1 MPAIAT
7 LIGGRLIVTFTP
19 AIGTPA
25 DPESLGIEHVET
37 WKKATG
43 SSTAITLGHV
53 VRRVDATSECAAVTT
68 GMYGQFGVVARLFP
82 NYDATTGAGDN
93 NTDAS
98 AKVVVICHDGARVY
112 VTCSGS
118 IPIGSRVVAITTGL
132 VGAYTEATWVSSTPN
147 DFQLPLREFEKIVG
161 VYEGHYGES
170 EQNGTGTDA
179 TTGQT
184 VRIRLGA
191 F

>member
-1 MPAIAT
+1 M
-7 LIGGRLIVTFTP
+7 TFTP

-43 SSTAITLGHV
+43 GGSAITLGHV
-53 VRRVDATSECAAVTT
+53 VRRVDATSTCAAVTT

-93 NTDAS
+93 NTDTS

-112 VTCSGS
+112 VTGSGN
-118 IPIGSRVVAITTGL
+118 IPIGSRVVAASTGL
-132 VGAYTEATWVSSTPN
+132 VAAYVESAWTAATPN
-147 DFQLPLREFEKIVG
+147 SFNLPLREFEMIVG

-184 VRIRLGA
+184 IRIRLGA

>member
-1 MPAIAT
+1 M
-7 LIGGRLIVTFTP
+7 TFAP
-19 AIGTPA
+19 SIGTPA
-25 DPESLGIEHVET
+25 DPESLGAHVET

-43 SSTAITLGHV
+43 GSSAITLGHV
-53 VRRVDATSECAAVTT
+53 VRRVDASSTCAAVTT
-68 GMYGQFGVVARLFP
+68 GMYGQFGVVARLYP
-82 NYDATTGAGDN
+82 NYDATTGAGDS

-98 AKVVVICHDGARVY
+98 AKVTVICHDGAKVY

-118 IPIGSRVVAITTGL
+118 IPVGSRVVAITTGL
-132 VGAYTEATWVSSTPN
+132 VGAYTEATWTSSTPGSFN
-147 DFQLPLREFEKIVG
+147 LPLREFEMIVG

-170 EQNGTGTDA
+170 EQAGDCTDA

-184 VRIRLGA
+184 VRIRLGV

>member
-1 MPAIAT
+1 M
-7 LIGGRLIVTFTP
+7 TFAP

-25 DPESLGIEHVET
+25 DPESLGINHVEV

-43 SSTAITLGHV
+43 GGSAITLGHV
-53 VRRVDATSECAAVTT
+53 VRRVDATSVCAAVTT

-82 NYDATTGAGDN
+82 NYDSTTGAGN
-93 NTDAS
+93 ANTDTS
-98 AKVVVICHDGARVY
+98 DKVVIICHDGARVY

-118 IPIGSRVVAITTGL
+118 IPAGSRVLAASTGL
-132 VGAYTEATWVSSTPN
+132 VAAYAEATWTAATPGSF
-147 DFQLPLREFEKIVG
+147 DLPLREFEKIVG

-170 EQNGTGTDA
+170 EQSVDNPPTDA